1 MTKAIKIVEW
11 KHNFS
16 NTHAADN
23 KLRNT
28 DTHRLSVSLQ
38 YAQGSIADQRIST
51 TNNTNVGP
59 CKLTTQMLN
68 PTADQKTR
76 ITVNITIGRT

>member
-1 MTKAIKIVEW
+1 MKIVEW
-11 KHNFS
+11 KQTLS
-16 NTHAADN
+16 NTQPTVNHAIQ
-23 KLRNT
+23 T